1 MATQAPPRG
10 RRGGPP
16 LVLLGVALLI
26 ALAIAYLSDCIPGLG
41 SGGGDPGTPSTP
53 APTTPADPAAQ
64 GSAAADRIEITVQG
78 DRCQLGQTPAAPC
91 PDVCASLG
99 RSHDPAVAST
109 LEVAVEATAGRHGTV
124 EELRQCLRDAGFTN
138 VRIHA
143 D

>member
-1 MATQAPPRG
+1 M
-10 RRGGPP
+10 
-16 LVLLGVALLI
+16 LLGVALLI

-91 PDVCASLG
+91 PDVCASLDRA
-99 RSHDPAVAST
+99 RSAT

-138 VRIHA
+138 VRVHA
-143 D
+143 E